1 MAGWILLALVVLAVG
16 GVIVIYNSLVRLRV
30 QCDNAWSDID
40 VQLKRRHDLIPNIVE
55 TVKGYASHEKETL
68 EEVTRARQQAVSV
81 EGPEAQAA
89 AEGMLTNALRQLF
102 AVAEDYPDLKA
113 APNFRELQDTLSE
126 IERAIQNAR
135 RYYNA
140 VVRDF
145 NTKVE
150 QFPSNLVAGTFG
162 FQKREF
168 FALSDESER
177 TVPDVEF

>member
-1 MAGWILLALVVLAVG
+1 MGGWIFLALVVLLVVGAVA
-16 GVIVIYNSLVRLRV
+16 VYNSLVRLRV
-30 QCDNAWSDID
+30 QCDNAWADID
-40 VQLKRRHDLIPNIVE
+40 VQLKRRHDLVPNLVE

-81 EGPEAQAA
+81 EGPEARAA

-113 APNFRELQDTLSE
+113 APNFRELQNSLSE
-126 IERAIQNAR
+126 IERALQNAR

-150 QFPSNLVAGTFG
+150 QFPSNLVAGAFG
-162 FQKREF
+162 FERREF

-177 TVPDVEF
+177 AVPDVEF